1 MEEVSVIGAGPAGA
15 AAAAVLAKRGYRVRV
30 YEAHSRPGVKPCGRG
45 IPSTRDLPVRIPRDS
60 IVRRVVGAKLY
71 VDGEE
76 VFDLEGELEGYIVDK
91 ASMLHSII
99 VESGAE
105 PVYKAYYKNGRVRVG
120 GRVIEPRRALL
131 AVGHGYY
138 SGEKIDAVQ
147 YRMKGRLFEDLDKLL
162 IYFDTELIGYYWIFP
177 ARGDEADVG
186 VGGYASAQEL
196 FSMLDRFVASNELT
210 RDAKIL
216 KREGAKIAVG
226 GLRLGTLDGHPLI
239 GEAAGFVLPLTGEGI
254 RPSMISGAAA
264 AEALAEG
271 KDPLRAMRKTRIASG
286 IETQRRIL
294 ERVKLKTPAER
305 RRLLKKLPLRYH
317 VRVALGEIGSWEL
330 LLVRILLR
338 LA

>member
-15 AAAAVLAKRGYRVRV
+15 AAAAVLARHGYRVRV

-45 IPSTRDLPVRIPRDS
+45 IPSTRDLPVRIPPDS
-60 IVRRVVGAKLY
+60 IVRRIVGAKLY

-76 VFDLEGELEGYIVDK
+76 VFDLEGRLEGYIVDK
-91 ASMLHSII
+91 TVMLHSII

-105 PVYKAYYKNGRVRVG
+105 PVYKAYYSSGRVRVG
-120 GRVIEPRRALL
+120 GRIIEPRKALL

-138 SGEKIDAVQ
+138 RGEKIDAVQ
-147 YRMKGRLFEDLDKLL
+147 YRMKGRLFEDLNKLL

-196 FSMLDRFVASNELT
+196 FRMLDKFIAGNELT
-210 RDAKIL
+210 RNARIL
-216 KREGAKIAVG
+216 RREGARIAVG
-226 GLRLGTLDGHPLI
+226 GLSLDTLDGHPLI

-264 AEALAEG
+264 ARALVDG
-271 KDPLRAMRKTRIASG
+271 RDPIQAMRETRIARG
-286 IETQRRIL
+286 IDTQRRIL
-294 ERVKLKTPAER
+294 ESVKRKTPAER
-305 RRLLKKLPLRYH
+305 RRLLRSIPLRYH
-317 VRVALGEIGSWEL
+317 VRVALGEISNLEL
-330 LLVRILLR
+330 LLLKGLLR
-338 LA
+338 LV